1 MSKEETKTTR
11 TFKATGNHVKRLGRT
26 YDYKDVLWLALS
38 GGGVEFSFYGKK
50 AEVTIKGDNIASGDD
65 NLARIGIYV
74 NGERVVDDMVNQP
87 VKRYSFFESEGDQ
100 HVTVRIVKLSEAA
113 MSTVGI
119 QEIAVDAE
127 EGITPTP
134 EKARKIEFIG
144 DSITCGYGMD
154 DEKADSVFS
163 TSTEDATKT
172 YAYLT
177 AQALEADYS
186 MVSYS
191 GYGIISGFTDNDQ
204 KLLTHLLPDYY
215 ELVAKSEGRFDGVLD
230 PRSIRWDFNQ
240 FVPDLIVINLG
251 TNDDSYAK
259 DDADRQAEYARQYVE
274 FLKQVRSHN
283 ANATILCTLGIM
295 GDRLYP
301 LVEQAVREYTKQ
313 TGDSNISAMKFDVQ
327 SAEDGYTVNFHP
339 SHATHI
345 KAAKKLTTYIRG
357 LMNWE

>member
-1 MSKEETKTTR
+1 MKTNGVGLQ
-11 TFKATGNHVKRLGRT
+11 TFKATGEHVKKLGRT
-26 YDYKDVLWLALS
+26 YDYNDALWLALS
-38 GGGVEFSFYGKK
+38 GGGVEFAFYGKQG
-50 AEVTIKGDNIASGDD
+50 EVTIMGDNIALTED
-65 NLARIGIYV
+65 NFARIAIYV
-74 NGERVVDDMVNQP
+74 NGQRVVDDMVNQP
-87 VKRYSFFESEGDQ
+87 VKKHVFFESDTER

-113 MSTVGI
+113 MSTAGI
-119 QEIAVDAE
+119 QEITVDAQ

-154 DEKADSVFS
+154 DEKVDSVFS
-163 TSTEDATKT
+163 TSTEDASKT
-172 YAYLT
+172 YAYLA

-191 GYGIISGFTDNDQ
+191 GYGIISGFTDNGQ
-204 KLLTHLLPDYY
+204 KTLTHLLPDYY
-215 ELVAKSEGRFDGVLD
+215 ESVAKSEGRFGGVLD
-230 PRSIRWDFNQ
+230 PRSIRWDFSR

-251 TNDDSYAK
+251 TNDDTYAK
-259 DDADRQAEYARQYVE
+259 DDPEKQAEYARQYAE
-274 FLKQVRSHN
+274 FLKQVRANN
-283 ANATILCTLGIM
+283 ADATILCTLGIM

-313 TGDSNISAMKFDVQ
+313 TGDSKVSTMKFDVQ
-327 SAEDGYTVNFHP
+327 SADDGYTVNYHP

-345 KAAKKLTTYIRG
+345 KAAEKLVAHISG